1 MYINENIP
9 FRLLRL
15 LKGFFQF
22 SDGLTLSQ
30 SLTLKTNNFKI

>member
-22 SDGLTLSQ
+22 GEALTLIQ
-30 SLTLKTNNFKI
+30 SLTIKTNKL